1 MKDILSWAGLAAI
14 FAFGSVVSTCS
25 NHLESSRVRADEVES
40 QEWLSGFAG
49 YAYGSGDL
57 FIRNDMEAEGWE
69 MFDSS
74 DQAVWYKATMLGY
87 PVQLGYVFTDNQLVG
102 GAWVFLDTSQEAF
115 TAVADY
121 LQDSYGDKVDIEIDG
136 SRMEQT
142 HTGPD
147 SVVVHLIDA
156 EAGNHEV
163 IYRKQP

>member
-69 MFDSS
+69 VVEIKDTG
-74 DQAVWYKATMLGY
+74 AWYKATMLGY
-87 PVQLGYVFTDNQLVG
+87 PVQLGYVFTDHQLVG
-102 GAWVFLDTSQEAF
+102 GAWMFLDTSEEAF
-115 TAVADY
+115 NVVADY
-121 LQDSYGDKVDIEIDG
+121 LEDTYGERVEIAVDG
-136 SRMEQT
+136 SRVEQT
-142 HTGPD
+142 HRGTD
-147 SVVVHLIDA
+147 SVIVHLRDPDKA
-156 EAGNHEV
+156 EHEV
-163 IYRKQP
+163 IYRVSK